1 MKLDKFIVGQ
11 WPSPWASD
19 PHLPIRVA
27 ISVHE
32 QGAIVILHQ
41 CVDES
46 WIRFDKS
53 DDGYV
58 RDLIMD
64 EFDMIVEDPTAYG
77 MRNRGDIPAAW
88 VYDDAC
94 PGEVAIGCAVPSPE
108 RENDDQQTDLGR

>member
-1 MKLDKFIVGQ
+1 LDNGR
-11 WPSPWASD
+11 
-19 PHLPIRVA
+19 HRGRPIRTFPFA
-27 ISVHE
+27 LQS
-32 QGAIVILHQ
+32 AFTNRARSLFFTS
-41 CVDES
+41 VDES
-46 WIRFDKS
+46 WIHFDKS